1 MGSSSRFSDL
11 IPSDEFDSQ
20 DFLYAPTPCG
30 AGQTTSFS
38 PFSDHHASPYTDL
51 DGTLRTSTPC
61 ICPQPRAEKL
71 AFLPLSEWDRNKT
84 YDHDPPICL
93 RITIGW
99 KLTLNDKPFS
109 RDTEVDVVLTLASYW
124 ELFLHSKVEAAA
136 AKKRAQR
143 KNMMLQETEVTV
155 SVKQRGERPLIKQ
168 YNETDIV
175 WVDIEKQLIK
185 WGGLFPGK
193 ELRVDL
199 SVNYNDYEEAG
210 RHSTAGSSK
219 KVDKRSARSATQ
231 RMRAELDAE
240 LEDEEASGEL
250 AIGLGVYHLFR
261 CLLNSC
267 NAPNYC
273 WPDPDAGVHRKLNTP
288 LLRKLI
294 RYAEEGNPL
303 NTPNDVPQGL
313 RDEIRLQDQQ
323 RHDRKRKARAV
334 SPQGYPPVNI
344 TNYMPGHSEP
354 TSLQPPPART
364 EPAHVTPKTVSALE
378 IPGFRDDA
386 VQDYVRYLQ
395 GTVRSQRHKAEY
407 EKAGNIVLEDLLD
420 LDQVFR
426 DYKPDFFIARDV
438 KKAPAEQF
446 IRDIPAFVEHQKAN
460 ASQV

>member
-1 MGSSSRFSDL
+1 
-11 IPSDEFDSQ
+11 
-20 DFLYAPTPCG
+20 
-30 AGQTTSFS
+30 
-38 PFSDHHASPYTDL
+38 
-51 DGTLRTSTPC
+51 
-61 ICPQPRAEKL
+61 
-71 AFLPLSEWDRNKT
+71 
-84 YDHDPPICL
+84 
-93 RITIGW
+93 
-99 KLTLNDKPFS
+99 
-109 RDTEVDVVLTLASYW
+109 
-124 ELFLHSKVEAAA
+124 
-136 AKKRAQR
+136 
-143 KNMMLQETEVTV
+143 MMLQETEVTV

-193 ELRVDL
+193 DLRVDL

-210 RHSTAGSSK
+210 RHSTVGSSK

-354 TSLQPPPART
+354 TSQQPPPAKS
-364 EPAHVTPKTVSALE
+364 EPAHATPKTVSALE

-395 GTVRSQRHKAEY
+395 GTVRSKRHKAEY
-407 EKAGNIVLEDLLD
+407 EKAGNIVLEDLID
-420 LDQVFR
+420 LDQVYR
-426 DYKPDFFIARDV
+426 DYKPEFFIAREV
-438 KKAPAEQF
+438 KEAPAKQF
-446 IRDIPAFVEHQKAN
+446 IRDIPAFIEHQKAN
-460 ASQV
+460 ASQVQEFGKD